1 MKKISLEQLRPGMR
15 LAQAVLSAE
24 GNTLL
29 RAGVR
34 VRPAYLQ
41 RLRDMGFTSVFIS
54 EPGLDDVV
62 VPEPIRTQTR
72 LEAMR
77 VLKEVFRQAQNRHAI
92 DTKGVLV
99 AAQAI
104 VEDVLGDNDILIH
117 LGDIRSHDDYTFAHS
132 VHVGALC
139 TLIGRGMGYPPA
151 ALRELAIGGL
161 LHDVGKVF
169 IPESILNKQT
179 PLTAEEVAL
188 IREHPRDGFDILRGR
203 PGIPLR
209 SAHMAYQ
216 HHELLNGTG
225 YPRGLKG
232 DEIHPYA
239 RINAVA
245 DVFDALTADRPYR
258 KGASPLKAL
267 RILQQGENR
276 LYDGKV
282 LAVLR
287 SYVAIYP
294 VGTRVR
300 LNTGQGAVVVAVR
313 RRAQDRPRVRIVEE
327 ADGRRLEPPY
337 EEVDLLVRRDLSIV
351 ESDEP

>member
-1 MKKISLEQLRPGMR
+1 MRKISLEQLRPGMR
-15 LAQAVLSAE
+15 LAHAVLSSE

-34 VRPAYLQ
+34 VRPAYVR
-41 RLRDMGFTSVFIS
+41 RLREMGFTTVFIS
-54 EPGLDDVV
+54 EPGLDDVI
-62 VPEPIRTQTR
+62 VPEPIKTETR

-77 VLKEVFRQAQNRHAI
+77 VLRETFRQARNRHAI
-92 DTKGVLV
+92 DTSGVV
-99 AAQAI
+99 AAAQAI
-104 VEDVLGDNDILIH
+104 VEDVLADHDILIH
-117 LGDIRSHDDYTFAHS
+117 LGDIRSHDDYTFSHS
-132 VHVGALC
+132 VNVGALC

-169 IPESILNKQT
+169 IPESILNKET
-179 PLTAEEVAL
+179 PLTAEEMAL
-188 IREHPRDGFDILRGR
+188 IREHPRDGFEILRGR

-216 HHELLNGTG
+216 HHELLDGSG

-267 RILQQGENR
+267 EILHQGENK

-287 SYVAIYP
+287 SYVAVYP
-294 VGTRVR
+294 VGARVR
-300 LNTGQGAVVVAVR
+300 LNTGQWAVVVAAR
-313 RRAQDRPRVRIVEE
+313 RRAQDRPRVRIVEDP
-327 ADGRRLEPPY
+327 DGRRLEPPF
-337 EEVDLLVRRDLSIV
+337 EEVDLLERRDLAIV
-351 ESDEP
+351 ESEDP